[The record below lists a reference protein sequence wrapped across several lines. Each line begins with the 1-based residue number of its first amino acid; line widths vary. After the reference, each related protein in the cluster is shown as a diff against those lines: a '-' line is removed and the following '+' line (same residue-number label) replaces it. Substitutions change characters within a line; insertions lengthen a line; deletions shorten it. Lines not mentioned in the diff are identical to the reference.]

1 MDLVFSWSYGAGNA
15 AYNFQKESIMN
26 HLLRFLIVLLPIVV
40 LIFFA
45 KILLIDEEIK
55 FSNFDSKNFPEF
67 QLNDLNGGPVQSE
80 SLGGIKVLNV
90 WASWCI
96 TCLVEH
102 PFLTKLSEQNIQ
114 IIGLNYKDSNSKA
127 SAWLEKHGN
136 PYLFSIYDPR
146 GDLAF
151 DLGVTGAPESYLIV
165 NNQVIGH
172 IQGEMNQRKW
182 DTIFLPLIQKAK
194 KGS

>member
-1 MDLVFSWSYGAGNA
+1 MSY
-15 AYNFQKESIMN
+15 
-26 HLLRFLIVLLPIVV
+26 LLRFLIVLLPMVV

-45 KILLIDEEIK
+45 KILLIDEEISL
-55 FSNFDSKNFPEF
+55 SNYDLKNFPEF
-67 QLNDLNGGPVQSE
+67 QLDDLNGNPVKSD
-80 SLGGIKVLNV
+80 SLKGIKVLNV

-114 IIGLNYKDSNSKA
+114 IIGLNYKDSDLKA
-127 SAWLEKHGN
+127 NAWLKKHGN

-151 DLGVTGAPESYLIV
+151 ELGVTGAPESYLIV
-165 NNQVIGH
+165 NNQILGH
-172 IQGEMNQRKW
+172 IQGEMDQRKW

-194 KGS
+194 QGS

>member
-1 MDLVFSWSYGAGNA
+1 
-15 AYNFQKESIMN
+15 MN
-26 HLLRFLIVLLPIVV
+26 HLFRFLIVLLPIVV

-67 QLNDLNGGPVQSE
+67 QLNDLNGDPVQLE

-102 PFLTKLSEQNIQ
+102 PFLTELSKQNIQ
-114 IIGLNYKDSNSKA
+114 IIGLNYKDSDSKA

-194 KGS
+194 QGS